1 MEKADGCQRMTV
13 GYCRCNYVVTPIAA
27 VISDVESLPGKI
39 NTVPDTWEGV
49 IDLANV
55 TFCIARSRKKSET
68 LLLFVR
74 VIGTLLPSCLG
85 TSLSLLTV
93 LQFSDS
99 EHFIV
104 TRDSALC

>member
-13 GYCRCNYVVTPIAA
+13 GYCKRNYVVTPIAA

-55 TFCIARSRKKSET
+55 IFCIARSRKKSET

-85 TSLSLLTV
+85 TSSSLLMV
-93 LQFSDS
+93 LQFSDF
-99 EHFIV
+99 EHFLV
-104 TRDSALC
+104 TRDSVLC